1 MQAWQGNGWEPVTIF
16 KTRMA
21 ETLELLALRDAAE
34 AVTRSQR
41 TATPGPQREQLRAH
55 LNRLYDTY
63 VAKHGPINRFKMT
76 EPKPRTQAEHDAA
89 VAAATLAWRTKN
101 NADDSDIPAD
111 LAAEWDAAAWSPPP
125 RKTPAAHREGVA
137 GRSRLGHPA
146 IPGGVDQE
154 TGLPTKAP
162 IFSVDLLADPVTI
175 TWAENIHDALAVCLD
190 QHQRV
195 DVAHIA
201 ALLADTEDSV
211 REQLR
216 GLVYPSLSDPDQ
228 LIPAVTAL
236 SGNVRRK
243 LAKPAPRGRHQPD
256 LRRLRPRVAAG
267 HAGRQN
273 GQPDQRPPGCAVDQT
288 RHR

>member
-1 MQAWQGNGWEPVTIF
+1 MLPKRSPARSAPLLPVRNASGSAPTSTASRRLRRQARPDQSVQDD
-16 KTRMA
+16 RA
-21 ETLELLALRDAAE
+21 
-34 AVTRSQR
+34 Q
-41 TATPGPQREQLRAH
+41 TAH
-55 LNRLYDTY
+55 
-63 VAKHGPINRFKMT
+63 
-76 EPKPRTQAEHDAA
+76 QAEHDAA

-101 NADDSDIPAD
+101 NADDSDIPPI
-111 LAAEWDAAAWSPPP
+111 WPPNGMPRRGSLLP
-125 RKTPAAHREGVA
+125 RKNASRTSSRRCGQIPAGAPCNPWRGSI
-137 GRSRLGHPA
+137 R
-146 IPGGVDQE
+146 E

-175 TWAENIHDALAVCLD
+175 TQAENIHDALAVCLD

-216 GLVYPSLSDPDQ
+216 GLVYPSLSDPDH

-243 LAKPAPRGRHQPD
+243 LVNAAPRPTPTRSTPTTST
-256 LRRLRPRVAAG
+256 RVAG
-267 HAGRQN
+267 
-273 GQPDQRPPGCAVDQT
+273 
-288 RHR
+288 